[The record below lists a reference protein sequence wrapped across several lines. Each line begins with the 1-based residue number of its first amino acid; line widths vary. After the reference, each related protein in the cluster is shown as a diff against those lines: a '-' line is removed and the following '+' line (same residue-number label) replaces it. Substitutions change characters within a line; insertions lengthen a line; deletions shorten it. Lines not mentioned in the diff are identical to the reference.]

1 MHFDIFN
8 RKTIST
14 DNIFFETTLNPK
26 QAMIIGKSAKIK
38 RWFFLSTNFAT
49 LYVIILSVI
58 SILLIHSNSFTLI
71 GLLLALLNL
80 MINRLSSNYWKTF
93 FRPNAEYGK
102 NHRPAVLPILY
113 IVTLFG
119 WLWSMNHFVAHL
131 TFLSGAFVLIG
142 VMGSLLSLWV
152 WMNLNTISCIPISEM
167 QWRTNAK
174 RRGVPEEEIEEIIA
188 QLKKRRAT
196 YFNKHDK

>member
-1 MHFDIFN
+1 
-8 RKTIST
+8 
-14 DNIFFETTLNPK
+14 
-26 QAMIIGKSAKIK
+26 
-38 RWFFLSTNFAT
+38 
-49 LYVIILSVI
+49 
-58 SILLIHSNSFTLI
+58 
-71 GLLLALLNL
+71 
-80 MINRLSSNYWKTF
+80 
-93 FRPNAEYGK
+93 
-102 NHRPAVLPILY
+102 
-113 IVTLFG
+113 
-119 WLWSMNHFVAHL
+119 MNHFVAHL